1 MSACFALGL
10 DAGTPIKEAALAGG
24 VEALYAGLP
33 VIFLVT
39 LGGFCTNAIYCIW
52 QNIKNKTGKEYF
64 SVKGVVLTNNLL
76 FCALAG
82 VLWYSQFF
90 GLEMGKSILMS
101 LNVTF
106 SNVWGILL
114 KEWKGVSNTTIAVL
128 ILGLVVLIS
137 SIIVVAMAQV

>member
-1 MSACFALGL
+1 M
-10 DAGTPIKEAALAGG
+10 
-24 VEALYAGLP
+24 
-33 VIFLVT
+33 
-39 LGGFCTNAIYCIW
+39 
-52 QNIKNKTGKEYF
+52 
-64 SVKGVVLTNNLL
+64 KGSVLTNNLL

-90 GLEMGKSILMS
+90 GLEMGKSFLTDSPVLLAFSWSILMS